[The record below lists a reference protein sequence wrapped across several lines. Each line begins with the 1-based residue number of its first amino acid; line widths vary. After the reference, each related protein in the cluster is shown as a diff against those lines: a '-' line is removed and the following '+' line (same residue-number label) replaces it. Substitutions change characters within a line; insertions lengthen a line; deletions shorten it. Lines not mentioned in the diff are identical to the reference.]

1 MYASFLLRINITQHW
16 MNMNKFFYNNRS
28 YVIFFM
34 TSVIISGALFL
45 AYAFRFDFAIPKHYW
60 PRITMLLPVVLAIKL
75 VVFWRFGCFRGWW
88 RYVSMP
94 DLVQIVKANA
104 LSSLIVVVYSVLV
117 YRLELIPRS
126 VLVLDG
132 VFCFLA
138 TGGIR
143 FVTRAFREYYLP
155 MRTKLEH
162 KKSRILIVG
171 AGDAGQLIA
180 RESRSN
186 KHLDI
191 DIVGFIDDDPVKRKG
206 TFYGLAV
213 LGAKDQIE
221 NVVQERQVDEIIIA
235 IPSATGKQISA
246 VVEQCRKADV
256 SFRILPSVGDLIDG
270 RVSIQQARE
279 VDLNDL
285 LGREPIHLD
294 EAKISRYLQGKRVLI
309 TGAGGSIG
317 SELCRQVARFNPQKL
332 VLFENAETP
341 LFLIEQE
348 LISDFPDLPIVPIIG
363 DVRNRAR
370 VNVIF
375 DEQMPQVV
383 FHAAA
388 YKHVPMMEINPAEAI
403 NNNVQGTRILADAA
417 SYCNVEKFVM
427 VSTDKAVNPAN
438 VMGASKRVAE
448 LYVQSLNDRSN
459 TNYVTTR
466 FGNVL
471 GSNGSVIPIFKHQ
484 IEAGGPVT
492 VTHPDVTRFFMT
504 IPEAVQLVL
513 QAGSMGSGG
522 EIYLFDMGEPVKIQ
536 TLAEELIRLSGMKP
550 YEDVDIIY
558 TGLRPGEKLY
568 EELLLEAEG
577 VLSTPHSQICI
588 AQSAP
593 PPHTALVRD
602 LEDLV
607 GDAKDLNLDGV
618 RRRLRELVP
627 EYIPAS
633 ESKFDK
639 YE

>member
-1 MYASFLLRINITQHW
+1 
-16 MNMNKFFYNNRS
+16 MNDFFYKKRF
-28 YVIFFM
+28 YVIVVL
-34 TSVIISGALFL
+34 TSLIVVCSLVF
-45 AYAFRFDFAIPKHYW
+45 AYALRFDLSIPNKYW
-60 PRITMLLPVVLAIKL
+60 PRIISLSPVLLVLKL
-75 VVFWRFGCFRGWW
+75 SSFWYFGCFRGWW

-94 DLVQIVKANA
+94 DLAQLIKANILA
-104 LSSLIVVVYSVLV
+104 SLAFLVYSVV
-117 YRLELIPRS
+117 IYRLDLIPRT
-126 VLVLDG
+126 VLFLDG
-132 VFCFLA
+132 ILCFLLL
-138 TGGIR
+138 GGIR
-143 FVTRAFREYYLP
+143 FTARVFRESFRP
-155 MRTKLEH
+155 FQFKFNRHHT
-162 KKSRILIVG
+162 RVLIVG

-186 KHLDI
+186 PHLNFN
-191 DIVGFIDDDPVKRKG
+191 IVGFIDDDPVKMKG
-206 TFYGLAV
+206 VFQGVEV
-213 LGAKDQIE
+213 LGPREQIE
-221 NVVQERQVDEIIIA
+221 TIAKERFVDEIIIA
-235 IPSATGKQISA
+235 IPSATGKEVAA
-246 VVEQCRKADV
+246 VVEQCRKTESA
-256 SFRILPSVGDLIDG
+256 FRILPSVSDLIDG
-270 RVSIQQARE
+270 NVSIQQARD

-294 EAKISRYLQGKRVLI
+294 EAKISKYIHGKRVLI

-317 SELCRQVARFNPQKL
+317 SELCRQVARFSPQKL
-332 VLFENAETP
+332 ILFENAETP

-348 LISDFPDLPIVPIIG
+348 LCLQFPELTIVPIIG

-370 VNVIF
+370 VDVIF
-375 DEQMPQVV
+375 EELVPQVV

-388 YKHVPMMEINPAEAI
+388 YKHVPMMEMNPAEAI

-417 SYCNVEKFVM
+417 SQCGVEKFVM
-427 VSTDKAVNPAN
+427 ISTDKAVNPAN
-438 VMGASKRVAE
+438 IMGASKRVAE
-448 LYVQSLNDRSN
+448 LYVQSLNDRSK

-484 IEAGGPVT
+484 IETGGPVT
-492 VTHPDVTRFFMT
+492 VTHPEVTRFFMT

-522 EIYLFDMGEPVKIQ
+522 EIYLFDMGNPVKIQ

-568 EELLLEAEG
+568 EELLLEGEG

-593 PPHTALVRD
+593 PPHASLVRD
-602 LEDLV
+602 IEDLV
-607 GDAKDLNLDGV
+607 GNSKDLNLDGV

-627 EYIPAS
+627 EYTPTGECDLI
-633 ESKFDK
+633 KDDLDCLTDK
-639 YE
+639 P